1 MCVCICWSSSN
12 PQFPPRLTLQKTPL
26 KTRAKPG
33 QNALGREAGPQD
45 PTDLQKEAA
54 TLIPQAALLPQGGE
68 RPGMRELWMVH

>member
-12 PQFPPRLTLQKTPL
+12 PQFPPRLTLQK
-26 KTRAKPG
+26 
-33 QNALGREAGPQD
+33 NALGRGAGPQD

-54 TLIPQAALLPQGGE
+54 TLIPQAALLLQGGE